1 MLAIR
6 STPRV
11 AAIVAAV
18 AGACLMLGGCGG
30 GSIGGSSAAAGNSAS
45 ASAPASGSSSAPA
58 PASTATAAK
67 GLLTGHFCTD
77 FTHLGTTLGKLTP
90 AQQKNIGQNR
100 TLAVAF
106 LEQAAA
112 DFNGLA
118 GEAPAKAKPFMQ
130 TLGSEYQALASA
142 AGSGIS
148 LAQLKGQT
156 KNLDTTGK
164 TGAAFRQLVQ
174 YMITA
179 CH

>member
-1 MLAIR
+1 
-6 STPRV
+6 
-11 AAIVAAV
+11 
-18 AGACLMLGGCGG
+18 
-30 GSIGGSSAAAGNSAS
+30 
-45 ASAPASGSSSAPA
+45 
-58 PASTATAAK
+58 
-67 GLLTGHFCTD
+67 
-77 FTHLGTTLGKLTP
+77 
-90 AQQKNIGQNR
+90 
-100 TLAVAF
+100 
-106 LEQAAA
+106 
-112 DFNGLA
+112 
-118 GEAPAKAKPFMQ
+118 MQ